1 MEGGPRLGRTVN
13 CTGIILAPIYQTS
26 ENTIDYTVPPCSTNR
41 IDLLQPA
48 GADDAM
54 TTLLQTSSLHRLLSR
69 DRRRLPLHSPRCYI
83 MYPILGSRYNYYTAI
98 TTIVHHMYL
107 LQWVRWTPRCRRQQH
122 TLTHMF
128 LYTYTHTHKHNGR

>member
-1 MEGGPRLGRTVN
+1 MRISSYTCAKKIICSVRSKFKLGLCGFIPIGIHCFVLEVSYGGGPRLGRTVN

-69 DRRRLPLHSPRCYI
+69 DRRRLPPPLHS
-83 MYPILGSRYNYYTAI
+83 SRYYVPDT
-98 TTIVHHMYL
+98 
-107 LQWVRWTPRCRRQQH
+107 W
-122 TLTHMF
+122 F
-128 LYTYTHTHKHNGR
+128 